1 MGQQC
6 AKIRP
11 IPKKGI
17 KNFINSHPSKNK
29 EVTDNRIVDI
39 IGFLIPNLNMHTY
52 AIEQMNKDERN
63 QQKKGNL
70 SIENNWGGVEID
82 SKTNTI
88 TPHAILGIISRLN
101 CLVIIW
107 AVGSFNFFEN
117 KYPLIII
124 NKGMWKE

>member
-1 MGQQC
+1 
-6 AKIRP
+6 
-11 IPKKGI
+11 
-17 KNFINSHPSKNK
+17 
-29 EVTDNRIVDI
+29 
-39 IGFLIPNLNMHTY
+39 MHTY